1 MRECKGEMERV
12 VAQFDSRGGGDA
24 RQIPFDFAQGRVS
37 LRLKNGCAR
46 DDARYGCSAIR
57 LNGRGDARQIR
68 FDFAQSRLWLG
79 LKNGYARDDGDE
91 SKGTLQASS
100 RIAR

>member
-1 MRECKGEMERV
+1 MAHWGFLTAWRC
-12 VAQFDSRGGGDA
+12 A
-24 RQIPFDFAQGRVS
+24 RQCCGAREIPRPAGKS
-37 LRLKNGCAR
+37 AGLR